1 MVEVNFT
8 FWIQAVNFII
18 ILLFLN
24 RFIFKPILARL
35 DERERVFKAMKDE
48 ADRVSRD
55 GADKLAQFEQEMVR
69 MRHDASVILGDA
81 RRDAM
86 QSLGKTVEES
96 KTTFRQRVE
105 TAREQIAQESAA
117 ASASL
122 RGEVEGLARAMAEK
136 ILGRKM

>member
-24 RFIFKPILARL
+24 YFIFKPILARL
-35 DERERVFKAMKDE
+35 DEREAVFKKMKDE
-48 ADRVSRD
+48 ADRLSRE
-55 GADKLAQFEQEMVR
+55 GTEKLAQFEKEMVK
-69 MRHDASVILGDA
+69 MRHDTAAIIGDA

-96 KTTFRQRVE
+96 KATFRQRVE
-105 TAREQIAQESAA
+105 SAREQIARESAA
-117 ASASL
+117 AGAAL